1 MKKVYIVLEYPN
13 ENVDLQQLIN
23 ENEDLSM
30 FVPFIVGVFNKKSI
44 ASATAKEMTNKNGDK
59 YSYFIEEYIINTM
72 YFKTQE
78 EVDKEVSDC
87 IEEMVKEGLIDYKI
101 GDDGQFYFEV
111 TDKGKKEIE

>member
-1 MKKVYIVLEYPN
+1 MDYMKKVYVVMEFPN
-13 ENVDLQQLIN
+13 EGMDEQ
-23 ENEDLSM
+23 EDLSM
-30 FVPFIVGVFNKKSI
+30 LMPFIIGVFGKKSL
-44 ASATAKEMTNKNGDK
+44 ASAIAKEMTEKQGDK
-59 YSYFIEEYIINTM
+59 YSYFIEEYDLNNV

-78 EVDKEVSDC
+78 EVDREVSEC